1 MSTTHSH
8 KAVTVKKALIHKALS
23 HKVLTSN
30 ALARTAMAVL
40 VTSLAVFSQFS
51 QAETPSKAA
60 VVGDSI
66 TMGFAA
72 DCTGNVWFWD
82 LFCLLGGDQPEHSWF
97 DGSSSNVQSF
107 DDKWDS
113 ISSGVNSTKAAAKSG
128 SEMRG
133 GDNNFAYQAQQI
145 VAMTTKPDH
154 VSVELGGNDICNRG
168 CVDPNNCDDPL
179 YTDAEWREAVRN
191 GLNVLVDGL
200 PAGSSVHLGSVPR
213 VQDLRAAGL
222 EKQSSSGSIN
232 CESLWSS
239 FSVCE
244 VATAGGT
251 FNGESHATRYAG
263 VSVAQQRYNEIL
275 REEAEAYN
283 ANNAGQNPRGIE
295 VVADYVDENTLSA
308 GTRSF
313 GASEID
319 GGDCFH
325 PSIKGQNLVSD
336 ILWMSNPSK

>member
-1 MSTTHSH
+1 MRTTPFH
-8 KAVTVKKALIHKALS
+8 KAQSIHKRSALQ
-23 HKVLTSN
+23 N
-30 ALARTAMAVL
+30 AVTRTTMAL
-40 VTSLAVFSQFS
+40 MVTSLAIFSQFS
-51 QAETPSKAA
+51 QAETPTKAA

-72 DCTGNVWFWD
+72 DCTGNIWFWD

-97 DGSSSNVQSF
+97 DGSSGNVDSF
-107 DDKWDS
+107 DDKWDA

-154 VSVELGGNDICNRG
+154 VTVELGGNDICNRG

-179 YTDAEWREAVRN
+179 YTDAEWRTAVRD
-191 GLNVLVDGL
+191 GLDVLVADL
-200 PAGSSVHLGSVPR
+200 PSGASVHLGSVPR

-222 EKQSSSGSIN
+222 EKQSNNSWTVN
-232 CESLWSS
+232 CESLWST
-239 FSVCE
+239 FNVCE
-244 VATAGGT
+244 IATAGGT
-251 FNGESHATRYAG
+251 FNGENHATRFAG
-263 VSVAQQRYNEIL
+263 VSAAQQRYNEIL

-283 ANNAGQNPRGIE
+283 ANTAGQNPRGIE
-295 VVADYVDENTLSA
+295 VVADYVDEDTLSA

-313 GASEID
+313 GSSEID

-325 PSIKGQNLVSD
+325 PSVKGQNLVSD

>member
-1 MSTTHSH
+1 MKTTPKSWLAKHSLF
-8 KAVTVKKALIHKALS
+8 AMIVATLS
-23 HKVLTSN
+23 LS
-30 ALARTAMAVL
+30 
-40 VTSLAVFSQFS
+40 SQIS
-51 QAETPSKAA
+51 QAEVPDKAA

-97 DGSSSNVQSF
+97 NGSSSQVNSM
-107 DDKWDS
+107 DDKWDAM
-113 ISSGVNSTKAAAKSG
+113 SSGVNSTKAAAASG
-128 SEMRG
+128 SELRG
-133 GDNNFAYQAQQI
+133 GDNNFATQAQQI

-154 VSVELGGNDICNRG
+154 VTVELGGNDICNRG
-168 CVDPNNCDDPL
+168 CTDPANCNDPL
-179 YTDAEWREAVRN
+179 YTDGQWRESVRA
-191 GLNVLVDGL
+191 GLDVLVADL

-222 EKQSSSGSIN
+222 EKQSQSRKVN
-232 CESLWSS
+232 CESLWST
-239 FSVCE
+239 FNVCE
-244 VATAGGT
+244 IATAGGNY
-251 FNGESHATRYAG
+251 NGENHAQRYAG
-263 VSVAQQRYNEIL
+263 VSAAQQRYNEIL

-283 ANNAGQNPRGIE
+283 VNSAGQNPRGIE
-295 VVADYVDENTLSA
+295 VVADYVDEDTLSA